1 MDFVLNDFKFQGYRV
16 LDRKIDNSY
25 KRLQNIRL
33 AHVLNWRSIKLRTCS
48 AVLQREGSLQE
59 RFRLE
64 FSIQNCVTAG
74 DGEAWTIRTVVCQFL
89 FPRNRQI
96 LIKTHNCV
104 IFVLSF
110 ISLFYAPANI
120 CPNFPLF
127 SLLLC
132 FHFIFSWQRD
142 TPHDLLDYL
151 VLIKC
156 WIWAFYYLLNY
167 IFMFHDEYKFKTN
180 KRTSTQNTKL
190 RLIAANIL
198 WFCYWKWKFLRWIF
212 LLP

>member
-1 MDFVLNDFKFQGYRV
+1 M
-16 LDRKIDNSY
+16 
-25 KRLQNIRL
+25 
-33 AHVLNWRSIKLRTCS
+33 NWRSIKLRTCS

-110 ISLFYAPANI
+110 ISSFYAPANI

-132 FHFIFSWQRD
+132 F
-142 TPHDLLDYL
+142 P
-151 VLIKC
+151 
-156 WIWAFYYLLNY
+156 
-167 IFMFHDEYKFKTN
+167 FH
-180 KRTSTQNTKL
+180 
-190 RLIAANIL
+190 
-198 WFCYWKWKFLRWIF
+198 F
-212 LLP
+212 LLAKGHPTWFVGLSCINKVLNLSFLLFT